1 MTTRFKQRQVLF
13 LINAGLVAATLIA
26 YEPIRHND
34 FVNYDDRLY
43 ITENPNVNKGLTVDS
58 VIQAFTKPYA
68 LNWHPVTWLSHIVDC
83 EIYGLNPVGHH
94 ITSVVIHTVNSVLLF
109 WVLLRMTKATWASG
123 FVAAV
128 FAVHPVHVESVAWAA
143 ERKDVLSGLFWILTM
158 LAYVRY
164 AERPNFKRYSLVL
177 LAFAMGIMSKPMVV
191 TLPFVL
197 LLLDW
202 WPLERIGVSGG
213 QSPPYTSSAKQILI
227 EKVPLFA
234 MSAVSSVITLTA
246 QRSGGTVATLEHIS
260 AGGRLANMFVSYIR
274 YTGKAL
280 WPNRLAVFYP
290 HTRPDFSDAATIICA
305 ILFVLITVFS
315 IDIGRRRKYIAAG
328 WLWFLGVLVPVIG
341 LVQVGAQGIANRY
354 LYLPMLGLS
363 MIAAWAVKDLVNG
376 RPRWRV
382 VAAVTAAAVLLS
394 GVILTR
400 MQVSRWRNSIT
411 LFEYT
416 LQVTENNTLAENNY
430 GSALL
435 EAGRLKEA
443 ELYLSD
449 ALRRVPTFAD
459 ARNNLGKVFLY
470 EGRFDEAVDC
480 FNALIRNKRGSAE
493 VYYNLGMAAG
503 MQGKYDDA
511 IQYFGRGI
519 ELNPEYP
526 EIQKRMGTSL
536 LATGRTNDAIEYLNE
551 ALRINPYET
560 VVYVSISIAYIK
572 TGNYEQAFENWA
584 KAEEL
589 QLNSDYVFNNPAW
602 LIATAGDVSAEDAN
616 NAIEFA
622 ERACK
627 LKAYKEPGLL
637 DTLAAAYAAG
647 GRFEDAVKTAQR
659 AIDIAKA
666 RGQKEMTS
674 KIEKRLELY
683 RAGKRYTQK

>member
-1 MTTRFKQRQVLF
+1 MDSGGNTKA
-13 LINAGLVAATLIA
+13 IICIGLVAATLAA

-58 VIQAFTKPYA
+58 VVRAFTKPYA

-109 WVLLRMTKATWASG
+109 WVLWRMTKATWASG

-128 FAVHPVHVESVAWAA
+128 FALHPVHVESVAWAA

-164 AERPNFKRYSLVL
+164 AERPNLKRYSLVL
-177 LAFAMGIMSKPMVV
+177 LAFAMGLMSKPIAV

-234 MSAVSSVITLTA
+234 MSAVSSVITLIA
-246 QRSGGTVATLEHIS
+246 QRSGGAVIALEKIPL
-260 AGGRLANMFVSYIR
+260 GYRIANMFFSYIR
-274 YTGKAL
+274 YIGKTL
-280 WPNRLAVFYP
+280 WPDRLAVLYP
-290 HTRPDFSDAATIICA
+290 HPHINPSGVTAIICA
-305 ILFVLITVFS
+305 LLFVLITVFS

-328 WLWFLGVLVPVIG
+328 WLWFLGALVPVIG
-341 LVQVGAQGIANRY
+341 LVQVGSQGIADRY
-354 LYLPMLGLS
+354 MYLPMTGLL
-363 MIAAWAVKDLVNG
+363 IIVAWGVKDFVAH
-376 RPRWRV
+376 RPRWRI
-382 VAAVTAAAVLLS
+382 ASAVSA
-394 GVILTR
+394 GVILLSAIMLTR
-400 MQVSRWRNSIT
+400 TQVRYWRNSIT
-411 LFEYT
+411 LFEHT
-416 LQVTENNTLAENNY
+416 LEVTENNAGAETMY
-430 GSALL
+430 GGALTDAGRYDEALL
-435 EAGRLKEA
+435 H
-443 ELYLSD
+443 LSN
-449 ALRRVPTFAD
+449 AVRINPLLPE
-459 ARNNLGKVFLY
+459 ARNSIGKVLINQ
-470 EGRFDEAVDC
+470 GRFAEGIEC
-480 FNALIRNKRGSAE
+480 FKELIRMKQDYAE
-493 VYYNLGMAAG
+493 GYYNLGTALG
-503 MQGKYDDA
+503 IQGKYDEA
-511 IQYFGRGI
+511 IKNFARAI

-526 EIQKRMGTSL
+526 DAQKRMGTAL
-536 LATGRTNDAIEYLNE
+536 LAAGRPKEAIEYLQKS
-551 ALRINPYET
+551 LRINPYET

-622 ERACK
+622 ERACDK
-627 LKAYKEPGLL
+627 TGYNQANLL

-647 GRFEDAVKTAQR
+647 GRFDEAVTTAQK
-659 AIDIAKA
+659 AIDAAKA
-666 RGQKEMTS
+666 RGQDELAGA
-674 KIEKRLELY
+674 IQKRIELY
-683 RAGKRYTQK
+683 RAGQRYHQR